1 MEDNIKRLL
10 GVEID
15 TRINLGEICSAICI
29 MAGLV
34 WFAAGIEKRV
44 ALVEQQLS
52 MQQAQQRE
60 RDERQ
65 DRQVAESL
73 ALLKSDLGEIKG
85 SVNRLVDRELDRRSG
100 K

>member
-1 MEDNIKRLL
+1 
-10 GVEID
+10 
-15 TRINLGEICSAICI
+15 